1 MQAFNGIL
9 DRLKQAMGVS
19 TDTAL
24 AKALGIKQG
33 SISGAKKK
41 GSIPARW
48 IIGTAEV
55 TGVHADWLLTG
66 KGPMR
71 PELEELISS
80 DDVGVISDF
89 EPQERTRLLRVADR
103 PLLKQSTHAKPSR
116 IDLKLLQASIEAV
129 EEVLD
134 ATDRE
139 MSVDKKAELIVA
151 IYDLYEDAEKSID
164 TARVLRL
171 VKSAL

>member
-1 MQAFNGIL
+1 VQAFNGIL

-33 SISGAKKK
+33 SISGAKMK

-48 IIGTAEV
+48 IIGTAEA

-71 PELEELISS
+71 PEVEESISS
-80 DDVGVISDF
+80 DDVAFISDL
-89 EPQERTRLLRVADR
+89 EPQERTRIIRVTAR
-103 PLLKQSTHAKPSR
+103 PLLKLNTHAKPTR
-116 IDLKLLQASIEAV
+116 IDLELLQASIEAV
-129 EEVLD
+129 EEVLE
-134 ATDRE
+134 ATDRA
-139 MSVDKKAELIVA
+139 MSVDKKAELIAA

-164 TARVLRL
+164 KSRVLRL